1 MTDKEDINSAPRQG
15 EMKILSMSMLPLVRG
30 LIGKRGMVVADM
42 LSMWEK
48 IVGEQMAAYTCPEK
62 MEFAGKNRDNAI
74 LRLRVPNGAFAL
86 EVQHRKNFLMQKIN
100 AYFGYNAVADI
111 RIIQDGNWDLGKELQ
126 NNQPMEEKNL
136 VSKEE
141 QNYIEQISDGIVNEG
156 LREKL
161 VRLGKAVFNFNHK

>member
-1 MTDKEDINSAPRQG
+1 MIGKEDVKNASRQG
-15 EMKILSMSMLPLVRG
+15 EMKILSMTMLPLVRAVM
-30 LIGKRGMVVADM
+30 GKRGMVVADM

-48 IVGEQMAAYTCPEK
+48 IVGEQTAAYTYPEK
-62 MEFAGKNRDNAI
+62 MEFSGKNRDNAV

-111 RIIQDGNWDLGKELQ
+111 KIVQDGNWNLGKSLK
-126 NNQPMEEKNL
+126 NNQPQEEKNL

-141 QNYIEQISDGIVNEG
+141 QIYIEQISNGIANEK